1 MRNKVC
7 SKCNIRKAA
16 TNFEKETSM
25 ECLKCK
31 PKKPKGKT
39 KKED

>member
-7 SKCNIRKAA
+7 SKCNIRKAV
-16 TNFEKETSM
+16 TNFEKETSTK
-25 ECLKCK
+25 CLKCK
-31 PKKPKGKT
+31 PKQKRKS

>member
-1 MRNKVC
+1 MRNRVC
-7 SKCNIRKAA
+7 TKCNLRKAV

-31 PKKPKGKT
+31 PKKKPK